1 MEVHSAGVGVLSWT
15 HFLIFTPHA
24 RILPFLL
31 KFPLS
36 FSSQAVAFP
45 RFLHTWTYKV
55 RCKLH
60 DTLPPT
66 YFRIWGELKL
76 RIPRMVEE
84 RKEVKMAFIKLSGGL
99 KIFPPPWFLWRLKK
113 IWGISAGRFNTL
125 PLSQHMRHI
134 SHICIICLCDFK
146 LYYKVTCALY
156 ISQNP
161 EEIKCNT
168 LIG

>member
-113 IWGISAGRFNTL
+113 I
-125 PLSQHMRHI
+125 
-134 SHICIICLCDFK
+134 
-146 LYYKVTCALY
+146 
-156 ISQNP
+156 
-161 EEIKCNT
+161 
-168 LIG
+168 

>member
-1 MEVHSAGVGVLSWT
+1 M
-15 HFLIFTPHA
+15 P
-24 RILPFLL
+24 PY
-31 KFPLS
+31 FP
-36 FSSQAVAFP
+36 FSSSSHFP
-45 RFLHTWTYKV
+45 SLP
-55 RCKLH
+55 KLWLSPDSSILGPTKSGVNYS
-60 DTLPPT
+60 DTLLPT
-66 YFRIWGELKL
+66 YFHIWGGLKL

-99 KIFPPPWFLWRLKK
+99 KISPPPWFLWRLEK

-134 SHICIICLCDFK
+134 SRICIICLCDFK
-146 LYYKVTCALY
+146 LYYKVTCTLC
-156 ISQNP
+156 ISENP